1 MIEATLSD
9 TLMRHLSSE
18 TGDLTKLALG
28 KFILGKV
35 TAKTWASRDSWGQGS
50 ATRYNLFSGAVVSCG
65 MASIW

>member
-1 MIEATLSD
+1 
-9 TLMRHLSSE
+9 MRHLSSE
-18 TGDLTKLALG
+18 TDDLTKLALV

-50 ATRYNLFSGAVVSCG
+50 ATSYSLFSGAVVNRG